1 MAQTETRNQRPG
13 RESNE
18 YCFPVPCNCF
28 DVVVSWEEASRRWIA
43 TDNGLAAA
51 TWLTAY
57 DQWPVTMTDIID
69 VFCVTCHQDAF
80 CAFDDCCQLRAA
92 YRLITAL
99 LCIEEVRLFA
109 YGKPPQ
115 FNKGEKM
122 SDILKQ
128 QRDECASQLE
138 ILHRLCHENCNFL
151 EKMTKV
157 HSEATRSLLADLT
170 AHTDPAVQV
179 TPVAWLTSG
188 SNAMV
193 SYWQEGLNC
202 SLEYQ
207 RQLLKA
213 MAKK

>member
-1 MAQTETRNQRPG
+1 
-13 RESNE
+13 
-18 YCFPVPCNCF
+18 
-28 DVVVSWEEASRRWIA
+28 
-43 TDNGLAAA
+43 
-51 TWLTAY
+51 
-57 DQWPVTMTDIID
+57 
-69 VFCVTCHQDAF
+69 
-80 CAFDDCCQLRAA
+80 
-92 YRLITAL
+92 
-99 LCIEEVRLFA
+99 
-109 YGKPPQ
+109 
-115 FNKGEKM
+115 M

-138 ILHRLCHENCNFL
+138 LLNRLCHEHCNFV

-157 HSEATRSLLADLT
+157 HSEATRSLIADLT

-193 SYWQEGLNC
+193 SYWQEGLSC